1 MIADHV
7 VKGWAASSCA
17 VMFCVAVLWVAT
29 VEAWL
34 AAVAVVAA
42 VAAPA
47 PAPARGPPR
56 RGTARARRGWRAG
69 GKRAKLR
76 KGVPFLGTPSP
87 GWAACPGRR
96 VSLGWRCLPGTHA
109 ELMRVRPLGVWRG
122 LRSVAGGDEPGGR
135 AGTEARSL
143 EGGHALPDGDRTYN
157 AAPRRGPS
165 RLPPSMTLV
174 TVGDVRNTQA
184 SDLGVRPGVAMYGRQ
199 PSPGRPP
206 RPGPSVGAGTARVRG
221 RGASRKL
228 LSCPFP

>member
-7 VKGWAASSCA
+7 VRGRAASSCA

-42 VAAPA
+42 VATPA
-47 PAPARGPPR
+47 PAPARAPPR
-56 RGTARARRGWRAG
+56 RVTASARRGVRAR
-69 GKRAKLR
+69 GKRVKLR
-76 KGVPFLGTPSP
+76 KAVPFLGTPSP

-135 AGTEARSL
+135 AGAG
-143 EGGHALPDGDRTYN
+143 EGF
-157 AAPRRGPS
+157 
-165 RLPPSMTLV
+165 
-174 TVGDVRNTQA
+174 
-184 SDLGVRPGVAMYGRQ
+184 LGG
-199 PSPGRPP
+199 
-206 RPGPSVGAGTARVRG
+206 
-221 RGASRKL
+221 
-228 LSCPFP
+228 